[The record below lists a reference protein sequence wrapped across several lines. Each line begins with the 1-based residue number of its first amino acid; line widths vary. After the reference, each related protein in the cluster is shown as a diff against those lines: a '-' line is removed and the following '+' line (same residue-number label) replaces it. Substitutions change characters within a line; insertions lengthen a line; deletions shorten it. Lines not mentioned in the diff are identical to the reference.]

1 MDYSLDY
8 RNPLGTAFDRR
19 YETQPEPLAADLA
32 EVLARQG
39 EIDEHME
46 RQVME

>member
-8 RNPLGTAFDRR
+8 RNPLAASFDRR
-19 YETQPEPLAADLA
+19 YETQPEPFDPDLA

-39 EIDEHME
+39 EIDERME
-46 RQVME
+46 RQGME

>member
-8 RNPLGTAFDRR
+8 RNPLAASFDRR
-19 YETQPEPLAADLA
+19 YETQPEPLDSDFA

-46 RQVME
+46 RQVIE